1 MDSVLNKRS
10 ELLVYLQLHKPVIIA
25 LVEILPKNLRYPVD
39 ENEIALD
46 GYTLFHNLNAHG
58 RGIALYVHCS
68 LKVKEVHFPNQD
80 FNECLFGIVQL
91 AGRDSLLVGVLY
103 RSPSCNEE
111 NNRQLNRHMVEI
123 GLHTAS
129 HKLLMGD
136 FNYREIDWANDVCTT
151 TPERAPYQFHQ
162 ATHDAYLIQHQTT
175 HTRMRNDQ
183 VPSVL
188 DLIFSNE
195 EGMVKNLEVH
205 AAIGKSDHAVLTL
218 DFQCSWSQD
227 NTDTLKYMYGKG
239 DYEELRKMMSCT
251 DWEEQLDGKT
261 VEQAWTTVRSQL
273 ETAVASCI
281 PKKTTRSG
289 DARSRKPW
297 NTSVTIGKVK
307 MKNNMYRRWRNSR
320 DNEDYLSYAKARN
333 QARSACRK
341 AVRLYEKDIASQI
354 KQNPKHFWRYV
365 KSKLKVRHGVPNLER
380 EDGSLTETDFD
391 KAEVLNSF
399 FKRVYTLEDDSELPN
414 VEQRRVL
421 HPSQEVTFT
430 EDDIERLL
438 SKLNIAKSAGPDG
451 LHPRIL
457 KELSVQLAQPL
468 FILFRMSLETGML
481 PDDWKIAQISPIF
494 KKGHR
499 CKPGNYRPVSLTA
512 IICKILEKLVRRNI
526 IDHLEQNELIDPAQ
540 HGFVKGRSCV
550 TNLLETFEQWT
561 HILDDGGC
569 IDVSIWTL

>member
-1 MDSVLNKRS
+1 
-10 ELLVYLQLHKPVIIA
+10 
-25 LVEILPKNLRYPVD
+25 
-39 ENEIALD
+39 
-46 GYTLFHNLNAHG
+46 
-58 RGIALYVHCS
+58 
-68 LKVKEVHFPNQD
+68 
-80 FNECLFGIVQL
+80 
-91 AGRDSLLVGVLY
+91 
-103 RSPSCNEE
+103 
-111 NNRQLNRHMVEI
+111 
-123 GLHTAS
+123 
-129 HKLLMGD
+129 
-136 FNYREIDWANDVCTT
+136 
-151 TPERAPYQFHQ
+151 
-162 ATHDAYLIQHQTT
+162 
-175 HTRMRNDQ
+175 
-183 VPSVL
+183 
-188 DLIFSNE
+188 
-195 EGMVKNLEVH
+195 
-205 AAIGKSDHAVLTL
+205 
-218 DFQCSWSQD
+218 
-227 NTDTLKYMYGKG
+227 
-239 DYEELRKMMSCT
+239 MSCT

-261 VEQAWTTVRSQL
+261 VEQAWTTVRSQQ
-273 ETAVASCI
+273 EAAVASCI
-281 PKKTTRSG
+281 PKKTTRPG

-320 DNEDYLSYAKARN
+320 DKEDYLSDAKARN

-365 KSKLKVRHGVPNLER
+365 KSKLKVQHGVPNLKR
-380 EDGSLTETDFD
+380 EDGTLTETDFD
-391 KAEVLNSF
+391 KTEVLNSF
-399 FKRVYTLEDDSELPN
+399 FKKVYTLEDDSELPY
-414 VEQRRVL
+414 VGQRRVL

-430 EDDIERLL
+430 EDEIEGLL
-438 SKLNIAKSAGPDG
+438 WKLNIAKSAGPDG

-499 CKPGNYRPVSLTA
+499 CKPGNYRRVSLTA

-561 HILDDGGC
+561 QILDDGGC
-569 IDVSIWTL
+569 IDVIYMDFMKAFDKVPPPPHLRLLVKLQSYGICSKTLDWIRAFLAGRHQCVVVNGQRSEWSEVTSGIPQGSVLGLLLFVMFINDLPKTDNCGVKLFADDTKVYVRSDIPGKPDCLQNDISPPISPPTVNGLTNYGKMPRSLLTQMLPISTILFTNAP